1 MPLAG
6 DSALK
11 FQKDVYHK
19 LTSLSDQTQLLVCYL
34 AFSIQ
39 MTGKFTHSPGEPG
52 STAQQTTT
60 PFAQGPRSEKLKI
73 RGQALKV

>member
-34 AFSIQ
+34 AFSI
-39 MTGKFTHSPGEPG
+39 
-52 STAQQTTT
+52 
-60 PFAQGPRSEKLKI
+60 
-73 RGQALKV
+73 